1 MMLDPIERHD
11 LQRENEDLEDAIFD
25 VEEAIQDIF
34 RKKPLEVT
42 LQDILVLWSY
52 NENLQGLKDSR

>member
-1 MMLDPIERHD
+1 MIDPIERHD

-25 VEEAIQDIF
+25 VEEAIQGIF

-42 LQDILVLWSY
+42 LQDILTLWSY

>member
-42 LQDILVLWSY
+42 LQDILTLWSY

>member
-1 MMLDPIERHD
+1 MMDPIERHD

-25 VEEAIQDIF
+25 VEEAIQAIF
-34 RKKPLEVT
+34 RKKVMEVT
-42 LQDILVLWSY
+42 LQDIHVLWSY